1 MQSKKHKPLNIL
13 VHKFLKLTA
22 DYMLTTWSD
31 PWKFRWLSDKTVASL
46 NGVHDFNDEEDVHD
60 DKDEDSDD
68 EHKDES
74 IIDNMVMT
82 KMMIN
87 FDR

>member
-1 MQSKKHKPLNIL
+1 MESISR
-13 VHKFLKLTA
+13 
-22 DYMLTTWSD
+22 DY
-31 PWKFRWLSDKTVASL
+31 
-46 NGVHDFNDEEDVHD
+46 NDEEDIQD

-68 EHKDES
+68 KHKDES

>member
-1 MQSKKHKPLNIL
+1 MESISR
-13 VHKFLKLTA
+13 
-22 DYMLTTWSD
+22 DY
-31 PWKFRWLSDKTVASL
+31 
-46 NGVHDFNDEEDVHD
+46 NDEEDIHD
-60 DKDEDSDD
+60 DED
-68 EHKDES
+68 KDES

>member
-1 MQSKKHKPLNIL
+1 MIRMRN
-13 VHKFLKLTA
+13 
-22 DYMLTTWSD
+22 
-31 PWKFRWLSDKTVASL
+31 
-46 NGVHDFNDEEDVHD
+46 
-60 DKDEDSDD
+60 SDD

>member
-1 MQSKKHKPLNIL
+1 MESISR
-13 VHKFLKLTA
+13 
-22 DYMLTTWSD
+22 DY
-31 PWKFRWLSDKTVASL
+31 
-46 NGVHDFNDEEDVHD
+46 NDEEDIQD